1 MPSLL
6 NWNYLPG
13 IADDEQPV
21 EQRVYAGDMVIF
33 RGDLSH
39 AGAAFYGDNLRLHV
53 YIDSPV
59 YPREAGAT
67 FPEA

>member
-33 RGDLSH
+33 DGEHGRIDKLD
-39 AGAAFYGDNLRLHV
+39 GAAAHV
-53 YIDSPV
+53 DG
-59 YPREAGAT
+59 AGGVRT
-67 FPEA
+67 VGGRC